1 MVRRVMGD
9 DREGGWMVMMR
20 GSVMIG
26 NDVEGIS
33 SDL

>member
-1 MVRRVMGD
+1 MGD
-9 DREGGWMVMMR
+9 DGEGEWMVMMR
-20 GSVMIG
+20 GSVMMG